1 MHLVLQKSVVVSE
14 AIDVGNEDNSETNQ
28 CEAFSASVFTSINNL
43 LCCGEKDDKRQRRL
57 GNDDDVDECVDWWLV
72 ICVCEGCRQLDRN
85 QRCLNVSAGFVS
97 FVWCWRLKTDSS
109 IVCFLL

>member
-1 MHLVLQKSVVVSE
+1 M
-14 AIDVGNEDNSETNQ
+14 DNDDEDSETNQ

-43 LCCGEKDDKRQRRL
+43 LCCGEKGNKCQRRL
-57 GNDDDVDECVDWWLV
+57 GDNDDVDERADWWHV
-72 ICVCEGCRQLDRN
+72 ICVCEGCIQLDGN

-109 IVCFLL
+109 IIRFLL